1 LQGQLESAR
10 DGLVVPVVAAVV
22 CTASPLMTAA
32 FDAHVPG
39 LGVLSRALF
48 MATVN
53 WLLDLI
59 ADTSA
64 TPSAHCAMLLL
75 LAVILEVSK
84 GVDPALADTQG
95 YAIYR
100 VAAVAAAYLRRLS
113 VEPGVAIA
121 FFALALAAT
130 RKIPKS
136 WALTGLAAQLL
147 LLLLVSAL
155 VSEFKAAIA
164 PLPAE
169 SQGVALAALVVSFEA
184 AKFAL
189 LS

>member
-1 LQGQLESAR
+1 
-10 DGLVVPVVAAVV
+10 
-22 CTASPLMTAA
+22 
-32 FDAHVPG
+32 
-39 LGVLSRALF
+39 
-48 MATVN
+48 
-53 WLLDLI
+53 
-59 ADTSA
+59 
-64 TPSAHCAMLLL
+64 MLLL

-113 VEPGVAIA
+113 VEPGVAVA
-121 FFALALAAT
+121 FFALALVAT
-130 RKIPKS
+130 RKIPKR
-136 WALTGLAAQLL
+136 WALAGLAAQLL
-147 LLLLVSAL
+147 LLMLVSEL

-169 SQGVALAALVVSFEA
+169 SKGVALAALVVSFEA